1 MSSTHPV
8 YLIFIGPPGAGKGT
22 QAAMLEKE
30 LGLKQ
35 VSSGDLFREN
45 LKNQTELGLLAKSFM
60 DRGELVPDEVT
71 IRMVQDR
78 MQRSDCQRGAIL
90 DGFPRTLE
98 QASALDAML
107 AGQGSQI
114 NLVPVLTVP
123 DEDLIAR
130 LTGRRV
136 CRNCGATYHVVFSP
150 PQAADVCDACGGDLY
165 QRSDDSLD
173 TVRNRLYVYFKQTSP
188 LIGYYYAK
196 GLTRFID
203 GGQAIEA
210 VRQALLDAVQAVLP
224 GK

>member
-1 MSSTHPV
+1 MSSPHPV
-8 YLIFIGPPGAGKGT
+8 YLIFMGPPGAGKGT

-60 DRGELVPDEVT
+60 DRGELVPDDVT

-78 MQRSDCQRGAIL
+78 MQRPDCQRGVIL

-107 AGQGSQI
+107 AGQGSKI
-114 NLVPVLTVP
+114 DLAPVLTVP

-136 CRNCGATYHVVFSP
+136 CRNCGTTYHVVFNP
-150 PQAADVCDACGGDLY
+150 PQAADVCDACGGELY

-173 TVRNRLYVYFKQTSP
+173 TVRNRLYVYYKQTSP
-188 LIGYYYAK
+188 LIGYYFAK

-203 GGQAIEA
+203 GSQAIEA
-210 VRQALLDAVQAVLP
+210 VRQALLDAVQAVKP
-224 GK
+224 GT

>member
-1 MSSTHPV
+1 
-8 YLIFIGPPGAGKGT
+8 
-22 QAAMLEKE
+22 MLEKE

-136 CRNCGATYHVVFSP
+136 CRNCGTTYHVVFNP

-203 GGQAIEA
+203 GGQAIET